1 MFMSCCEATCD
12 RYLVFFFFLPA
23 SSDIEDLCEPA
34 NVLPSNGLNDTTI
47 LLEQLKHAEH
57 RARLAEAALAR
68 AQDDLQKMK

>member
-1 MFMSCCEATCD
+1 MKQHVTGTCG
-12 RYLVFFFFLPA
+12 FFFFFPI
-23 SSDIEDLCEPA
+23 SSDIEDLSEPA
-34 NVLPSNGLNDTTI
+34 NVLPSNDLNDTMM

>member
-1 MFMSCCEATCD
+1 M
-12 RYLVFFFFLPA
+12 
-23 SSDIEDLCEPA
+23 EDLCEPA
-34 NVLPSNGLNDTTI
+34 NIVPSNGLNDTMV

>member
-1 MFMSCCEATCD
+1 MCL
-12 RYLVFFFFLPA
+12 LVFFLLI

-34 NVLPSNGLNDTTI
+34 NVLHSNGLNDTVM
-47 LLEQLKHAEH
+47 LLEQLKHTEH